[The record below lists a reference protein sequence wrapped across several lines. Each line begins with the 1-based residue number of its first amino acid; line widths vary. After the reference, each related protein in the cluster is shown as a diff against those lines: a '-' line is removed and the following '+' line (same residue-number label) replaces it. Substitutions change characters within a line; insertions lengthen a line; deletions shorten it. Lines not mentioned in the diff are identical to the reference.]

1 MSRPEGAYNEGMGSA
16 RNEKVFKTGE
26 AVFREGEPGDVMYV
40 LLAGAVDL
48 KKKVE
53 GGETVLSTV
62 DEANEFFGEMALID
76 GRPRSAS
83 AVAAEDSRLL
93 VVDRPAFEGMVL
105 SNGRFALK
113 IIKVLSER
121 IRSSNDRVS
130 DLIETLPKE
139 RVQRG
144 MADFGL
150 RFGERIHDGGIKTS
164 LADMKAWING
174 RMGIP
179 LDDLDSTIF
188 RMLKDGVIRWAATS
202 SQTKEHVVL
211 PEDFLGRI
219 DCRDADRPD
228 L

>member
-1 MSRPEGAYNEGMGSA
+1 MGSA
-16 RNEKVFKTGE
+16 LTEKCFLAGE
-26 AVFREGEPGDVMYV
+26 AVFREGDPGDVMYV

-48 KKKVE
+48 KKRVE

-83 AVAAEDSRLL
+83 AVAVRDTKLL
-93 VVDRPAFEGMVL
+93 VVDRPAFESMIL
-105 SNGRFALK
+105 TNGKFALK

-121 IRSSNDRVS
+121 IRSSNDLVS

-139 RVQRG
+139 RIQRG

-150 RFGERIHDGGIKTS
+150 RFGEKIHDGGIKVH
-164 LADMKAWING
+164 LGDLKAWVNG
-174 RMGIP
+174 RMGIA
-179 LDDLDSTIF
+179 LDDLDAAIF
-188 RMLKDGVIRWAATS
+188 RMLKDGVVRWAATS
-202 SQTKEHVVL
+202 AQTKEHIVL
-211 PEDFLGRI
+211 PADFLVRV
-219 DCRDADRPD
+219 DRRAAERPA